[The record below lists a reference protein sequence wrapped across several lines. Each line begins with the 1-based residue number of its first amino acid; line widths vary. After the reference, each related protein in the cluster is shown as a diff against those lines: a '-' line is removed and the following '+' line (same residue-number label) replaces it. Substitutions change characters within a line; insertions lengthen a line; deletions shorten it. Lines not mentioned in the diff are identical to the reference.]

1 MQKVSKKV
9 LKKDYFFVA
18 ESSQNHKNPSLGLKM
33 HPKPPG
39 GVPRHPKY
47 AKIIKKRIPG
57 PPKSFKITRIWQ
69 PKIKKILENKRQD
82 SRK

>member
-18 ESSQNHKNPSLGLKM
+18 ERSQNHTNPSLGLKM
-33 HPKPPG
+33 YPKPPG

-57 PPKSFKITRIWQ
+57 PPKSFKIMKIW
-69 PKIKKILENKRQD
+69 
-82 SRK
+82 